1 MKSLADTSEF
11 ASGIAALHLPR
22 YDEIPSIDL
31 HMDQL
36 IELLERTL
44 RPLHLPD
51 EKIVTPSMVNNY
63 VKQGIL
69 SAPRGKKYGR
79 DNIARLIVVDI
90 LKQAFSI
97 SDIDHLI
104 KQQVASFSTP
114 VAYDYFCTSL
124 EDACHAL
131 FASTP
136 EFPHSLMK
144 GDQEGDFERD
154 LVIASSAAVAYTLYL
169 KASIVATRG

>member
-1 MKSLADTSEF
+1 
-11 ASGIAALHLPR
+11 
-22 YDEIPSIDL
+22 
-31 HMDQL
+31 MDQL
-36 IELLERTL
+36 IELLESTL

-79 DNIARLIVVDI
+79 DNIARLIVIDV

-136 EFPHSLMK
+136 EFPPLP
-144 GDQEGDFERD
+144 DEGRSRRRLRTRSGHRVIGGRRLHALPEGEHRRD
-154 LVIASSAAVAYTLYL
+154 AQ
-169 KASIVATRG
+169 VATMLRAR

>member
-11 ASGIAALHLPR
+11 ASGIATFRLPR
-22 YDEIPSIDL
+22 YSEIPSMEL
-31 HMDQL
+31 YMDQL
-36 IELLERTL
+36 VELLESTL
-44 RPLHLPD
+44 KPLHLPH

-69 SAPRGKKYGR
+69 NAPQGRKYGR
-79 DNIARLIVVDI
+79 DNIARLIVIDV
-90 LKQAFSI
+90 LKQSFSI
-97 SDIDHLI
+97 GDIDRLI
-104 KQQVASFSTP
+104 KQQVASFATP

-131 FASTP
+131 FSPEPTP
-136 EFPHSLMK
+136 PHSLTK

-169 KASIVATRG
+169 KASIVAAQD

>member
-31 HMDQL
+31 YMDQL
-36 IELLERTL
+36 IELLESTL

-79 DNIARLIVVDI
+79 DNIARLIVIDV
-90 LKQAFSI
+90 LKQAFSHQRYRPSHQAAGGEFFNARGLRLLLHLARRRLPCAVRLHARI
-97 SDIDHLI
+97 SP
-104 KQQVASFSTP
+104 TP
-114 VAYDYFCTSL
+114 
-124 EDACHAL
+124 
-131 FASTP
+131 
-136 EFPHSLMK
+136 
-144 GDQEGDFERD
+144 
-154 LVIASSAAVAYTLYL
+154 
-169 KASIVATRG
+169 